1 MNEDVLFRELDMDGD
16 GKLSRDDIHRAAL
29 HFGWQWPQASIF
41 ALLDLMTLRA
51 PLEED
56 VFISNMVKVY
66 QDPDGPYG
74 EVLGMVTHAL
84 EMAGSPLA
92 NGSERDK
99 PAETVEVRGDAG
111 IDKIIDKL
119 EHVLSREA
127 AEDFKSALKKMNSSR
142 LQVSTSE
149 TALLLIDPQRSF
161 TSGSWKQSLG
171 SDGDLEVMPIQAAF
185 DNCADLL
192 KAVYHRTDVMF
203 TRCPFPPGSY
213 DWDERF
219 EGIIDPDQFYFIK
232 PGNCV
237 LLPETNGF
245 REWVDGLIDRGKKS
259 LVMGGCTLNSCLRVS
274 SLETLSAFRDKGLE
288 VIVDL
293 SLCGSRSSNY
303 ANSPQF
309 GGASAVEAAMKQMSV
324 EGVKVA
330 ERVEWI

>member
-1 MNEDVLFRELDMDGD
+1 MNEDVLFRELDLDGD
-16 GKLSRDDIHRAAL
+16 GKLSRDDIHRAAI

-51 PLEED
+51 SLEED
-56 VFISNMVKVY
+56 DFISNMLKVY

-92 NGSERDK
+92 NGSGREK
-99 PAETVEVRGDAG
+99 PAETGDVRCDAG

-119 EHVLSREA
+119 EHVLSREP
-127 AEDFKSALKKMNSSR
+127 AEDFKTALKKMNSSR
-142 LQVSTSE
+142 IQVSTSE
-149 TALLLIDPQRSF
+149 TALLIIDPQRSF
-161 TSGSWKQSLG
+161 TSGSWKESLG

-245 REWVDGLIDRGKKS
+245 REWVDGLIGRGKKR

-324 EGVKVA
+324 EGVRVA

>member
-1 MNEDVLFRELDMDGD
+1 MNEDVLFRELDLDGD

-51 PLEED
+51 PLDEES
-56 VFISNMVKVY
+56 FISCMVTVSG
-66 QDPDGPYG
+66 DPEGPYG
-74 EVLGMVTHAL
+74 EVLGKVTQAL
-84 EMAGSPLA
+84 DITDTLISNGPEGAEPAGT
-92 NGSERDK
+92 GD
-99 PAETVEVRGDAG
+99 VRQCAG
-111 IDKIIDKL
+111 IEKIIGKL
-119 EHVLSREA
+119 ELTGNREIA
-127 AEDFKSALKKMNSSR
+127 DDFRSALVKLKAS
-142 LQVSTSE
+142 LIQVSTSG
-149 TALLLIDPQRSF
+149 TALLIIDPQSSF

-171 SDGDLEVMPIQAAF
+171 PEGELEVMPIQAAF
-185 DNCADLL
+185 DNCAGLL
-192 KAVYHRTDVMF
+192 KSVYHRTDVMF

-213 DWDERF
+213 DWDGRF
-219 EGIIDPDQFYFIK
+219 EGIIDVDQIYFIK
-232 PGNCV
+232 PGNCA

-245 REWVDGLIDRGKKS
+245 MEWVDGLIGRGKKR
-259 LVMGGCTLNSCLRVS
+259 LVMGGCTLNSCVRVS
-274 SLETLSAFRDKGLE
+274 SMETLSTFRDRGLE

-309 GGASAVEAAMKQMSV
+309 GGASAVEAAIKQMSG